1 MMSDTISFKG
11 FFNTVVSISL
21 IVRRN
26 DLIPNNRWINS
37 ILTKITGQLRVVHI
51 TTNVLLHFLSY
62 NKFTLGSIYALTPE
76 GKQYELKTLEILTD

>member
-26 DLIPNNRWINS
+26 DLIPNNRVEGINTYLS
-37 ILTKITGQLRVVHI
+37 ESSRDTHGSDNSRV
-51 TTNVLLHFLSY
+51 S
-62 NKFTLGSIYALTPE
+62 P
-76 GKQYELKTLEILTD
+76 